1 MMVPQEIWARILV
14 DDNSKLGVCFFL
26 HWNRHGLSGRGSTHM
41 QRLVCKGVCVG
52 GGAFESLFPM
62 VRNCVSACTCEV
74 RVLVYPLT
82 PSL

>member
-14 DDNSKLGVCFFL
+14 DDNSKLGMCFFL

-52 GGAFESLFPM
+52 GGHLRAFSQWYGI
-62 VRNCVSACTCEV
+62 ACLHAHA
-74 RVLVYPLT
+74 R
-82 PSL
+82 